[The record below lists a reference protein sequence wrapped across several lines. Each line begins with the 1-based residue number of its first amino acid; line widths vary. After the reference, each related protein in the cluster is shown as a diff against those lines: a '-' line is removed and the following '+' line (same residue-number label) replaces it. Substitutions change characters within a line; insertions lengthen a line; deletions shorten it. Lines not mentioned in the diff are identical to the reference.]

1 MTAPALEAVT
11 NLRRLALAAGH
22 AAALR
27 AAVQL
32 GVADAL
38 GEEPATAAELARRV
52 NAEPGT
58 LDRLLRAL
66 SSQGVFIAQGDRYA
80 HTPVS
85 RLLRGDTPRS
95 LRDMVLWA
103 TEPWTW
109 EVWPRLADAV
119 RTGKGG
125 FGETHGKDFFTYLYE
140 DAPESAEVFNRA
152 MTQASRLSSGAIAET
167 LDLRGDLTVVDVAG
181 GHGDLIATVLER
193 DPSLRGALFDLPGV
207 LEDVDPRLCKGGALD
222 GRCRLVAG
230 DCRESVRVEA
240 DVFILK
246 NVLEWDDAAT
256 VAALRNVAAS
266 ARPGGRVVVIENLVD
281 GSPETGFTT
290 AMDLLLLL
298 NVDGRKHLRRS
309 LLRLVE
315 EAGLTVTDVRPVG
328 PYLHMIDSRVPE
340 GGGDTG
346 R

>member
-27 AAVQL
+27 AAAQL

-38 GEEPATAAELARRV
+38 GEEPASAAELARAV

-66 SSQGVFIAQGDRYA
+66 SSQGVFAAQGGGYA
-80 HTPVS
+80 HTAVS
-85 RLLRGDTPRS
+85 RLLRTDTPRS

-109 EVWPRLADAV
+109 TVWPRLADAV

-125 FGETHGKDFFTYLYE
+125 FAEVHGKDFFTYLYE

-152 MTQASRLSSGAIAET
+152 MTQASRLSSAAIAAE
-167 LDLRGDLTVVDVAG
+167 LDLRGELTVVDVAG

-207 LEDVDPRLCKGGALD
+207 LTDVDPRLRDDGALGD
-222 GRCRLVAG
+222 RCRLVAG
-230 DCRESVRVEA
+230 DCRESVPVEA

-246 NVLEWDDAAT
+246 NVLEWDDANT

-266 ARPGGRVVVIENLVD
+266 ARPGGRVVVVENLVD

-298 NVDGRKHLRRS
+298 NVDGRKHLRQS
-309 LLRLVE
+309 LLRLVQ

-340 GGGDTG
+340 RPGDT